1 MLKLWYTAD
10 AHHLVQAQG
19 YTRQGVTFNGSVHIM
34 QVGHAV
40 LHLDAYNE
48 DHVQTI
54 PSITIKSLLS
64 GSPYPEL
71 IGPVH
76 IYSSS
81 GYTSK
86 IEFLGTTMMGWRGS
100 KNTVRATL
108 YKNGDEKNPLYAVE
122 GQWSDELVF
131 KDVRTRKD
139 VETYNTHNS
148 EASPLK
154 LAPLDQQDPWES
166 RRAWGDLMKALKA
179 GDMRGTSEAKSII
192 EKAQREMRKQE
203 QAEGKV
209 WEALFFSR
217 ADSDPAFEKLA
228 APNGEQL
235 HPEMTN
241 GIWRFDEEKFQKAKM
256 PFRGD
261 LTPSGPKHA

>member
-1 MLKLWYTAD
+1 M
-10 AHHLVQAQG
+10 
-19 YTRQGVTFNGSVHIM
+19 HIT

-64 GSPYPEL
+64 RSPYPEL
-71 IGPVH
+71 NGPVH

-81 GYTSK
+81 GYTSR
-86 IEFLGTTMMGWRGS
+86 IEFSGTTMMGWGGNK
-100 KNTVRATL
+100 KNTVRATI

-122 GQWSDELVF
+122 GQWNDELVF
-131 KDVRTRKD
+131 KDLRTKKD
-139 VETYNTHNS
+139 VETYNTHNT
-148 EASPLK
+148 EATPCK

-166 RRAWGDLMKALKA
+166 RRAWGGVVKALKA
-179 GDMRGTSEAKSII
+179 GDMRGTVEAKSII
-192 EKAQREMRKQE
+192 EMAQREMRKRE
-203 QAEGKV
+203 WAEGRQ
-209 WEALFFSR
+209 WEAKFFSR
-217 ADSDPAFEKLA
+217 ADSDPVFESLA
-228 APNGEQL
+228 APHGEQL

-241 GIWRFDEEKFQKAKM
+241 GIWMFDEEKFRKAKM